1 MITNRLKKLLLE
13 NNIVID
19 YKVSSLE
26 FNTKKDFII
35 NLYQLNWREKEI
47 TQKKYVFIIN
57 I

>member
-1 MITNRLKKLLLE
+1 MITNRLEKLLVE

-19 YKVSSLE
+19 YKISSLE

-47 TQKKYVFIIN
+47 TRKKYFIIN